1 MFRIPFSEF
10 LTVILPSIANQSSF
24 LCTGR
29 PLRCLS
35 SNKTR
40 LFGRLDDRDLGR
52 KQANFS
58 LEQSA
63 YFRTVDRSLS
73 WQLRFDINIIHQTKA
88 NEKLRMRSSSSQRRS
103 RSSRNIDDHLTTSTS
118 SAIGNQTN
126 NIEEPVFYTGPPRIQ
141 LSSSPRP
148 TTRTTRPSSTSQQTT
163 RSIPSYGSRV
173 HSFQLEGYT
182 AVTTGEAPFMR
193 VGPRPNAAS
202 YADQLDPSD
211 PQDLL
216 SSMGIERMMNA
227 ATSASTAQFYNGS
240 TTGHTLMLHQQAQQ
254 QRRANTGQ
262 GGPSPLRNKIV
273 YELECCYC
281 QTHICGRAMRA
292 ILLADTKVE
301 LYSTDIPPC
310 RLRLLDDDRM
320 TQGCNCRIRDTA
332 CGTCGNVLGY
342 HVSQPCERCLEAR
355 NNGHFWMFYSDTVVP
370 SERADP
376 SGNGKPLYWGA
387 LGQASDLL
395 DVGGVSKNTK
405 PYECFCR

>member
-1 MFRIPFSEF
+1 
-10 LTVILPSIANQSSF
+10 
-24 LCTGR
+24 
-29 PLRCLS
+29 
-35 SNKTR
+35 
-40 LFGRLDDRDLGR
+40 
-52 KQANFS
+52 
-58 LEQSA
+58 
-63 YFRTVDRSLS
+63 
-73 WQLRFDINIIHQTKA
+73 
-88 NEKLRMRSSSSQRRS
+88 MRSGNNNQRRS
-103 RSSRNIDDHLTTSTS
+103 RSSRNIDDHLQTA
-118 SAIGNQTN
+118 AIDNQTN
-126 NIEEPVFYTGPPRIQ
+126 IIEDSVFYTGPPRIQ

-148 TTRTTRPSSTSQQTT
+148 ATRTTRATTATQQTT
-163 RSIPSYGSRV
+163 RTDPANGARV
-173 HSFQLEGYT
+173 HSFQLDGYT

-193 VGPRPNAAS
+193 VGPRPNAAGFP
-202 YADQLDPSD
+202 DQLDPSD

-227 ATSASTAQFYNGS
+227 ANGTSTAQFFNG
-240 TTGHTLMLHQQAQQ
+240 TTNGHTLMLQQQAHQ
-254 QRRANTGQ
+254 QRRASAAPS
-262 GGPSPLRNKIV
+262 GPSPLRNKIV

-310 RLRLLDDDRM
+310 KLRLLDDDRM

-342 HVSQPCERCLEAR
+342 HVSQPCEKCLEAR

-376 SGNGKPLYWGA
+376 AGNGKPLYWGA
-387 LGQASDLL
+387 INQASDLL
-395 DVGGVSKNTK
+395 DIGGVSKNTK